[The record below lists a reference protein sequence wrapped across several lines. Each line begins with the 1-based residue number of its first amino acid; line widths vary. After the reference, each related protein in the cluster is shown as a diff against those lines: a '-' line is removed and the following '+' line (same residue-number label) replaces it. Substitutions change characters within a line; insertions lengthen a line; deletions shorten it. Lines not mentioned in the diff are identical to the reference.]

1 MNAPGQTGLKLALG
15 AALLALPLVTDD
27 RYFMHLAITSGI
39 FVLLASSWNLL
50 TGFAGLMNLGHA
62 AFYGIGAY
70 TSAILATKLG
80 LNPWFG
86 LLAGGL
92 MAGLSGLLLGIP
104 ALRLSGPYLAITT
117 IGFSEILRLVAMNW
131 VELTR
136 GSLGLY
142 GIPPLPGFSLGDWLE
157 VDFRQEIWFYY
168 LLLVMVGI
176 SLWAIRRLTTSQFGL
191 TIKSLRE
198 DEVAAG
204 SIGVDISAYKLAVFT
219 ISAFFAGVAGAFFAH
234 YQRLVSPDTLSLGE
248 TFAILTMVMVGGL
261 GTLAGPVL
269 GAILL
274 TFLSE
279 WLRFLEDL
287 VKLDVRLVLYGLLLV
302 LTILFMRG
310 GMVGLG
316 QRWLDARR
324 ARR

>member
-1 MNAPGQTGLKLALG
+1 MNPRARMGLKMALG
-15 AALLALPLVTDD
+15 AVLLALPLVVED
-27 RYFMHLAITSGI
+27 RYFMHLLITSGI

-50 TGFAGLMNLGHA
+50 TGFAGLLNLGHA

-80 LNPWFG
+80 LNPWLGLLMGGLVAGLFG
-86 LLAGGL
+86 L
-92 MAGLSGLLLGIP
+92 MLGVP
-104 ALRLSGPYLAITT
+104 SLRLSGPYLAITT

-142 GIPPLPGFSLGDWLE
+142 GIPPLPGFSLGDWLV
-157 VDFRQEIWFYY
+157 VDFRHEMWSYY
-168 LLLVMVGI
+168 LILALVGI
-176 SLWAIRRLTTSQFGL
+176 SLWAIRRLTISQFGL

-198 DEVAAG
+198 DDVAAG
-204 SIGVDISAYKLAVFT
+204 SIGVDIAAYKLAVFT

-261 GTLAGPVL
+261 GTLPGPVL

-279 WLRFLEDL
+279 WLRFLEDF
-287 VKLDVRLVLYGLLLV
+287 VKLDVRMVIYGLLLV

-310 GMVGLG
+310 GMVGLW
-316 QRWLDARR
+316 QRLRAAYARKG
-324 ARR
+324 

>member
-1 MNAPGQTGLKLALG
+1 MNMSARTGLKLALG
-15 AALLALPLVTDD
+15 AALLALPLLVDD

-39 FVLLASSWNLL
+39 FVLLAASWNLL

-80 LNPWFG
+80 LNPWLG

-92 MAGLSGLLLGIP
+92 VAGLAGLLLGVP

-142 GIPPLPGFSLGDWLE
+142 GVPPLPGFSLGDWLE
-157 VDFRQEIWFYY
+157 VDFRQELWSYY
-168 LLLVMVGI
+168 LLLILVGI

-287 VKLDVRLVLYGLLLV
+287 VKLDVRMVLYGLLLV

-310 GMVGLG
+310 GMVGLW
-316 QRWLDARR
+316 QRWLEARR